1 MQSKLVI
8 AAIVIAIVGVLYL
21 SNDKVEPIASVT
33 KESVKTE
40 KDVKVEY
47 EEVKETKGKT
57 EEKTLVQA
65 VSDEDSQYVKTQQA
79 LKEKVFNQEV
89 TMVKKADGMPFLITS
104 EDGKKSL
111 TLYQNQEENQPR
123 SEAMPPVMPTY
134 ANIPQFGGVF
144 LPTENLT
151 PSTIVAVT
159 DDQGHTEYIAPTI
172 VEAQIQV
179 QTQEVEE
186 EVEEATQSE
195 EKTTKAPIVL
205 TLPPSPGS

>member
-1 MQSKLVI
+1 
-8 AAIVIAIVGVLYL
+8 
-21 SNDKVEPIASVT
+21 
-33 KESVKTE
+33 
-40 KDVKVEY
+40 
-47 EEVKETKGKT
+47 
-57 EEKTLVQA
+57 
-65 VSDEDSQYVKTQQA
+65 
-79 LKEKVFNQEV
+79 
-89 TMVKKADGMPFLITS
+89 
-104 EDGKKSL
+104 
-111 TLYQNQEENQPR
+111 
-123 SEAMPPVMPTY
+123 
-134 ANIPQFGGVF
+134 VF